1 MPRPSAPVDAPVL
14 EVSSAEPGALLASV
28 HNPADSELALP
39 HAPVVGLRAV
49 ARDRRWR
56 SACRFDP
63 PNAPQTLA
71 AGQTR
76 SWNIGWAEAL
86 RREGGPPPPG
96 DYEVWVVF
104 RLSIHGPVTIS
115 EAVLCSQA

>member
-1 MPRPSAPVDAPVL
+1 VHRPSAPVDAPVL
-14 EVSSAEPGALLASV
+14 EVSSAEPGCLWASV
-28 HNPADSELALP
+28 HNPSASELSLP

-63 PNAPQTLA
+63 TPAPQTLS

-86 RREGGPPPPG
+86 RGEGGPPPPG
-96 DYEVWVVF
+96 EYELWVVF
-104 RLSIHGPVTIS
+104 RLASDGPVTIS
-115 EAVLCSQA
+115 EAVLCRQA